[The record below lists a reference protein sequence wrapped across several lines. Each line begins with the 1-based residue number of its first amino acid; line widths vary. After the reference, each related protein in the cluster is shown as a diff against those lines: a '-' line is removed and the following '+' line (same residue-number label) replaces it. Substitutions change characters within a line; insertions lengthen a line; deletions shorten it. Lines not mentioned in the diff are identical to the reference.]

1 MKNMKLF
8 IGILLGL
15 ASFSCGKEQ
24 ESDLAIELTG
34 SNAYLINATA
44 QSCTN
49 KVAVYLTPSTTSPS
63 SEVAAHYYSFEG
75 ATLSW
80 KNTTDTVH
88 IVEMKIEFT
97 NANVTN
103 TCSIAGDEL
112 LSIFYDFSVVGPG
125 AAWDGSL
132 VHATLAGDVVTP
144 TMRPSQCKI
153 RCGGVSVVNENKAF
167 IATGTMTLSGFQRS
181 PSGEEKP
188 VKTKTSVKL
197 TYQ

>member
-1 MKNMKLF
+1 MKNVKLF

-24 ESDLAIELTG
+24 ESDLAIGLTG

-49 KVAVYLTPSTTSPS
+49 KVAVYLSPSTTSPS

-88 IVEMKIEFT
+88 IVEMKIEFS

-112 LSIFYDFSVVGPG
+112 LSIFYDFSVVGAG
-125 AAWDGSL
+125 AAWDGTLPPASSL
-132 VHATLAGDVVTP
+132 TAPSA
-144 TMRPSQCKI
+144 RPSQCKI

-167 IATGTMTLSGFQRS
+167 IVTGTMTLSGFQRS

-188 VKTKTSVKL
+188 VKSKTSVKL